1 MPDAASPTP
10 TLSADLSAKDL
21 ERKRS
26 LRRMRTV
33 ATSLLVVAA
42 IVFVFTR
49 DGEGWVG
56 YVNATSEAAM
66 VGAIADWFAVTALFR
81 HPLGLPIPHTAIIP
95 RRKESL
101 GESLQDFVVDNFLQP
116 EVVRERL
123 MAVGVAD
130 RAAAWLLEPG
140 HAERLVRAGS
150 RIAAH
155 GLDRISDDDV
165 EALVRDVMVPKLSA
179 EPMGPAVGQMIAE
192 IVRDGAHT
200 GLVDLV
206 AEELHRWL
214 VSNEAEVAQIVE
226 QRAPWW
232 TPQWVDDRV
241 ATRLHLEAVRWVAEI
256 RDDPNHRAR
265 AAFDH
270 WLAQLS
276 EDLQFDPATRA
287 RADRL
292 KERVLGQPQ
301 VVATAVSLWT
311 SLKAALTEALVEDG
325 LLRRRAVE
333 EVEGLGRRL
342 QTDEKLAARV
352 DDLAADVA
360 SYAVERHGDE
370 LATVISATVSR
381 WDGVE
386 TAQRIELHVGRDLQF
401 IRINGTV
408 VGGLVGL
415 VIHTVSHLF

>member
-1 MPDAASPTP
+1 MSDSSSFALSGDLVGKDA
-10 TLSADLSAKDL
+10 
-21 ERKRS
+21 ERRRS
-26 LRRMRTV
+26 LRRMRIL
-33 ATSLLVVAA
+33 ATSLLLAA
-42 IVFVFTR
+42 AVVFVLTL
-49 DGEGWVG
+49 DGDGWVG
-56 YVNATSEAAM
+56 YVNATAEAAM

-95 RRKESL
+95 RRKASL

-116 EVVRERL
+116 EVVRERVL
-123 MAVGVAD
+123 AVGVAD
-130 RAAAWLLEPG
+130 RAAQWLQEPG

-165 EALVRDVMVPKLSA
+165 ETLVRDVLVPKLA
-179 EPMGPAVGQMIAE
+179 DEPLGPAVGQMLGE
-192 IVRDGAHT
+192 IVRDGAHA

-214 VSNEAEVAQIVE
+214 LSNQREVASIVE

-232 TPQWVDDRV
+232 TPQWVDERV
-241 ATRLHLEAVRWVAEI
+241 AARLHLEAVRWVAEI
-256 RDDPNHRAR
+256 RDDPHHRAR
-265 AAFDH
+265 GALDH
-270 WLAQLS
+270 WLGQLAH
-276 EDLQFDPATRA
+276 DLQFHADTRD

-292 KERVLGQPQ
+292 KERVLAQPQ
-301 VVATAVSLWT
+301 VVASAVSLWT
-311 SLKAALTEALVEDG
+311 SLKGVLTEALTEDG

-333 EVEGLGRRL
+333 EVQAFGRRL
-342 QTDEKLAARV
+342 QADERLATRV
-352 DDLAADVA
+352 DDIAADVA
-360 SYAVERHGDE
+360 SYTVERHGDE
-370 LATVISATVSR
+370 LATVISATVER

-408 VGGLVGL
+408 VGGLAGL
-415 VIHTVSHLF
+415 VIHTLAQL

>member
-1 MPDAASPTP
+1 MTADATTSFAVP
-10 TLSADLSAKDL
+10 AELSAKDA

-26 LRRMRTV
+26 LRRMRV
-33 ATSLLVVAA
+33 LATSLLVVAA
-42 IVFVFTR
+42 IIYVFTR
-49 DGEGWVG
+49 EQDGWVG
-56 YVNATSEAAM
+56 YVNAASEAAM

-123 MAVGVAD
+123 LAVGVAD
-130 RAAAWLLEPG
+130 RAGQWLLEPG

-155 GLDRISDDDV
+155 GLNRISDDDV
-165 EALVRDVMVPKLSA
+165 EALVRDVMVPKLTA
-179 EPMGPAVGQMIAE
+179 EPMGPAIGQMITE
-192 IVRDGAHT
+192 IVKDGAHT

-214 VSNEAEVAQIVE
+214 ESNEAEVAQIVE

-241 ATRLHLEAVRWVAEI
+241 ASRLHLEAVRWVAEI
-256 RDDPNHRAR
+256 RDDPQHRAR

-270 WLAQLS
+270 WLAQLAH
-276 EDLQFDPATRA
+276 DLQFHAPTRE

-292 KERVLGQPQ
+292 KERVLHQPQ

-311 SLKAALTEALVEDG
+311 SLKGVLTEALTEDG

-333 EVEGLGRRL
+333 EVRGLGQRL
-342 QTDEKLAARV
+342 IDDEKLAARV

-370 LATVISATVSR
+370 LATVISATVAR

-408 VGGLVGL
+408 VGGLAGL
-415 VIHTVSHLF
+415 VIHTLSHLA

>member
-1 MPDAASPTP
+1 MPAETTTSFAMP
-10 TLSADLSAKDL
+10 AELSAKDA
-21 ERKRS
+21 ERRRS
-26 LRRMRTV
+26 LRRMRVV

-42 IVFVFTR
+42 IIFVLTR
-49 DGEGWVG
+49 DGEGWLG
-56 YVNATSEAAM
+56 YVNATAEAAM

-116 EVVRERL
+116 GVVRERVL
-123 MAVGVAD
+123 AVGVAD
-130 RAAAWLLEPG
+130 RAGQWLQEPG

-155 GLDRISDDDV
+155 GLDRISDEDV
-165 EALVRDVMVPKLSA
+165 ESLVRDVMVPKLSA
-179 EPMGPAVGQMIAE
+179 EPMGPAIGQMITE
-192 IVRDGAHT
+192 IVKDGAHT

-214 VSNEAEVAQIVE
+214 LSNEAEVAQIVE

-241 ATRLHLEAVRWVAEI
+241 ASRLHLEAVRWVAEI
-256 RDDPNHRAR
+256 RDDPQHRAR

-270 WLAQLS
+270 WLGQLAH
-276 EDLQFDPATRA
+276 DLQFDEATRE

-292 KERVLGQPQ
+292 KERVLHQPQ
-301 VVATAVSLWT
+301 VVLTAVSLWT
-311 SLKAALTEALVEDG
+311 SLKGVLSEALTEDG

-333 EVEGLGRRL
+333 EVENLGRRL
-342 QTDEKLAARV
+342 REDDRLAARV

-360 SYAVERHGDE
+360 SYTVERHGHE

-408 VGGLVGL
+408 VGGLAGL
-415 VIHTVSHLF
+415 VIHTLAHL